1 MSNAILKIKVWTK
14 VILFGLILVYI
25 TVFIIQNSENHAQL
39 WVWFGRGK
47 QVQTSVLKLVL
58 AAFLLG
64 VIGTLLVRTSFR
76 TVRQIKEVRERNR
89 TERMERDL
97 VDMRTKAGML
107 RSRGADAEAAA
118 PDAEASSPVETKE
131 GGANV

>member
-14 VILFGLILVYI
+14 VVLFGLILVYI

-64 VIGTLLVRTSFR
+64 VVGTLLVRTSFR
-76 TVRQIKEVRERNR
+76 TVRQIREVRERGR
-89 TERMERDL
+89 AERMERDL
-97 VDMRTKAGML
+97 VDMKTKAGML
-107 RSRGADAEAAA
+107 RSRGADETAA
-118 PDAEASSPVETKE
+118 DAETASPVETKE
-131 GGANV
+131 GGSNL

>member
-39 WVWFGRGK
+39 WVWFGRGSL
-47 QVQTSVLKLVL
+47 VQSSVLKLVL

-107 RSRGADAEAAA
+107 RSRGADAETAAA
-118 PDAEASSPVETKE
+118 DPELSSPVETKE
-131 GGANV
+131 GGASV